1 MVKHITNP
9 EPIAPPVKS
18 VESTEALTV
27 ELSPT
32 DPRFVEAQRLAHLKY
47 AEAFRELAK

>member
-1 MVKHITNP
+1 MVKHIINP
-9 EPIAPPVKS
+9 EPIAPVVTS
-18 VESTEALTV
+18 VEQTEALAA
-27 ELSPT
+27 EISPT